1 MNTSMANKSNP
12 NGGMTT
18 EEVLQR
24 DLQFR
29 NMLLGRLQA
38 DSEYYLGYGNRNTR
52 RLWAGSEAEQIEF
65 MMKLYESFNDDE
77 KPMWITVEKIKE
89 YSKAMGVT
97 NE

>member
-1 MNTSMANKSNP
+1 
-12 NGGMTT
+12 
-18 EEVLQR
+18 
-24 DLQFR
+24 
-29 NMLLGRLQA
+29 
-38 DSEYYLGYGNRNTR
+38 
-52 RLWAGSEAEQIEF
+52 